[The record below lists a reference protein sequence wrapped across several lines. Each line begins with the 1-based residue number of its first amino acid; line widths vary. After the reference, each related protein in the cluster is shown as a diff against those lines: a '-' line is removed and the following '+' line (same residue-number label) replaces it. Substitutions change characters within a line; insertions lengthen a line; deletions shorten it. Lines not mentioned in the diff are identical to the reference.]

1 MEINIIWI
9 EDDKDWQE
17 GQEKELREEIP
28 DFELHVKH
36 TKCGDNIESLLK
48 NPVDFVL
55 CDWRLKE
62 NNNNLAIDLVKRIRK
77 NNRYCRI
84 VFYSGFLDEIKKEQ
98 LFRLIRSNIC
108 RLVDREDLKDVV
120 KEEIKSGLTIVA
132 IIDKW
137 LTYYGKDKEKF
148 TFSVLGEEFRNK
160 NIKRLVSEVR
170 KGSPLGQKF
179 TYEITK
185 CMLSMIVD

>member
-17 GQEKELREEIP
+17 PKEKELREEIP
-28 DFELHVKH
+28 GFKLHVKH
-36 TKCGDNIESLLK
+36 TKRGDNIENLLK

-55 CDWRLKE
+55 CDWFLKQDDVD
-62 NNNNLAIDLVKRIRK
+62 LAIDLVQHIRK
-77 NNRYCRI
+77 KNKYCRI
-84 VFYSGFLDEIKKEQ
+84 VFYSAYRESIKKDQ
-98 LFRLIRSNIC
+98 LFRLIQSNIC
-108 RLVDREDLKDVV
+108 RFVE
-120 KEEIKSGLTIVA
+120 KEELIYVVREEILSGLTIVA
-132 IIDKW
+132 IVDKW
-137 LTYYGKDKEKF
+137 LTHYGKDKEKF

-160 NIKRLVSEVR
+160 NIKKLVSEVR